1 MTMNRIIKT
10 REFASLMT
18 IIVMFLLVGLYNPS
32 FLKLGNI
39 FQTING
45 SAVYSLVAIGM
56 CFVLFIGEIDVSV
69 GATLGLSASVVG
81 MMVIEGFSYSV
92 IVVTTILIGIFIGVI
107 NAIGVVHL
115 KIPSIIMTLGTNGI
129 IRGSIYLLTDGKWI
143 EGLSPEFKALSQLRM
158 FGTVSYFYLATVIL
172 AFLIFIFMK
181 NTLFGKSFKA
191 TGDNAEGAKLIGLPV
206 KYTKIVAFILCSIG
220 SSLAGV
226 LYASRVGFI
235 TPTAGVGYEMSA
247 IAACVIGG
255 VSLAGGIGSIWG
267 GLIGSLLMTS
277 ISRILVFIGLPSTFD
292 NTITGMILI
301 VIVVGT
307 AYFNKRSYERIRVQR
322 LASRIE

>member
-1 MTMNRIIKT
+1 MRMIKT

-18 IIVMFLLVGLYNPS
+18 IVVMFLLIGLYNPS
-32 FLKLGNI
+32 FLRVGNI

-69 GATLGLSASVVG
+69 GATLGLSASIVG
-81 MMVIEGFSYSV
+81 MMVIEDYHISV
-92 IVVTTILIGIFIGVI
+92 IIIATILIGIIIGLI
-107 NAIGVVHL
+107 NAIGVVFL

-129 IRGSIYLLTDGKWI
+129 IRGAIYVLTNGKWI
-143 EGLSPEFKALSQLRM
+143 EGLSPDFKALSQLRM
-158 FGTVSYFYLATVIL
+158 FGALSYFYLVTVIL
-172 AFLIFIFMK
+172 ALTIFMVMK

-191 TGDNAEGAKLIGLPV
+191 IGDNIEGAKLIGLPV
-206 KYTKIVAFILCSIG
+206 QYTRIAAFILCSIG
-220 SSLAGV
+220 SSLAGI

-255 VSLAGGIGSIWG
+255 VSLAGGVGSVWG

-292 NTITGMILI
+292 NTITGMVLI

>member
-1 MTMNRIIKT
+1 MKRIIKT

-18 IIVMFLLVGLYNPS
+18 IVVMFLLIGLYNPS
-32 FLKLGNI
+32 FLRIGNI

-69 GATLGLSASVVG
+69 GATLGLSASIVG
-81 MMVIEGFSYSV
+81 MMVIAGYHLSV
-92 IVVTTILIGIFIGVI
+92 IILATIVIGLVIGAI
-107 NAIGVVHL
+107 NAIGVVYL

-129 IRGSIYLLTDGKWI
+129 IRGLIYVFTDGKWI
-143 EGLSPEFKALSQLRM
+143 EGLSPKFKALSQLRV
-158 FGTVSYFYLATVIL
+158 FGTVSYFYLTTVIL
-172 AFLIFIFMK
+172 ALIIFIFMK

-206 KYTKIVAFILCSIG
+206 QRTKIAAFLLCSIG
-220 SSLAGV
+220 SSLAGI

-255 VSLAGGIGSIWG
+255 VSLAGGVGSIWG

-292 NTITGMILI
+292 NTITGVVLI

-307 AYFNKRSYERIRVQR
+307 AYFNKRSFERIRVQR